1 MKYYMTSKV
10 IKRKIRVKIKESIN
24 SFKIVG
30 VDQEDQTITLKAII
44 ELNSVIETNE
54 IDEDDIERKNE
65 NAIDKAAGAKDANE
79 TSDYTAEAKNEK
91 GMIEIK
97 HCFISYYIPSGPEN
111 ITQI

>member
-1 MKYYMTSKV
+1 MTNKV
-10 IKRKIRVKIKESIN
+10 IKRNIRVKIKKKN
-24 SFKIVG
+24 LNYFQKIVG

-97 HCFISYYIPSGPEN
+97 HCFISYYIFSGPEN
-111 ITQI
+111 ITQM